1 MKNTRMLSPQ
11 CNFVSRITLV
21 LIMCVPLAV
30 SQESRSSPASLGNDA
45 EQMTPVQLRALP
57 DSAML
62 RYKGQ
67 SLTKS
72 AFIEQ
77 RLKEFQLKAES
88 LSPKGALSF
97 ETLKAQFQQKQTA
110 ALAEKNARV
119 EAVIGNLNRQK
130 KQIESSP
137 AFSALAKES
146 AEILGRY
153 PGSSP
158 AQQLQ
163 FRQRAMEIHNQLLRM
178 EKQTTSSES
187 N

>member
-1 MKNTRMLSPQ
+1 MKNTQMLSAE
-11 CNFVSRITLV
+11 CIFVTRITLV
-21 LIMCVPLAV
+21 LVMCSVLAV
-30 SQESRSSPASLGNDA
+30 SQERPAFLGNDV
-45 EQMTPVQLRALP
+45 EQMTPAQLRSLP

-72 AFIEQ
+72 AFIGE
-77 RLKEFQLKAES
+77 RLREFQLKTQS
-88 LSPKGALSF
+88 MSPKGALSF
-97 ETLKAQFQQKQTA
+97 ETLKAQFEQKQAA

-119 EAVIGNLNRQK
+119 EVVIGKLNSQK
-130 KQIESSP
+130 KQVESSP

-153 PGSSP
+153 PGSNP

-163 FRQRAMEIHNQLLRM
+163 FRQRAMEIHSQLLRM
-178 EKQTTSSES
+178 ERQTTIPE
-187 N
+187 NN

>member
-1 MKNTRMLSPQ
+1 MKNTRMLSVQ
-11 CNFVSRITLV
+11 RKFVSRIALLLV
-21 LIMCVPLAV
+21 ICGVAAV
-30 SQESRSSPASLGNDA
+30 SQERPASLGNDV

-77 RLKEFQLKAES
+77 RLKEFQLQAKSTPA
-88 LSPKGALSF
+88 KGALSF
-97 ETLKAQFQQKQTA
+97 ETLKAQFEQKQAA

-119 EAVIGNLNRQK
+119 EAVIGNLNSQK
-130 KQIESSP
+130 KLLESSP
-137 AFSALAKES
+137 AFLALAKES
-146 AEILGRY
+146 AGILGRY
-153 PGSSP
+153 KGSST

-163 FRQRAMEIHNQLLRM
+163 FKQRAMEIHNQLLRM
-178 EKQTTSSES
+178 EQQTTSSGR